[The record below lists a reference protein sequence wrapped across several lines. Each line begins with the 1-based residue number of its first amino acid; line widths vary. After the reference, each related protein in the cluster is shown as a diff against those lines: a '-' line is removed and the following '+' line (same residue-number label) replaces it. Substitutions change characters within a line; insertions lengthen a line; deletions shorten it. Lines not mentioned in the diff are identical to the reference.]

1 MTPSMTDSAVKAA
14 ITAIES
20 DSATEVEKI
29 EMLIEMGFGL
39 QKHSQNPKSLQGAVD
54 LYRRAIALC
63 AEEHHFLRA
72 RARAGMATA
81 LRTIPS
87 DGEDLLIEAKEAY
100 EAAIP
105 ILEEFASREEVAE
118 AQMNLGLVLQSLVPF
133 NQAQMGESIQ
143 AYQQALRVFTWSAYP
158 QEYAILQNNI
168 AIAYLSMPSLSEKGY
183 LPQALAVQSLEQA
196 LKQIV
201 VADCP
206 REYAMLQNN
215 LANTL
220 QYLPSN
226 HPVENNLRAIVA
238 YDEALKVRNPRDTP
252 LEYAHTVANKAN
264 ALCNLPDVPEHP
276 EAGNRN
282 NLLQA
287 QAYYQQAEQIFID
300 YGRIE
305 QAQVAA
311 KALQQIEAELQFS

>member
-1 MTPSMTDSAVKAA
+1 MTDSAVKAA

-20 DSATEVEKI
+20 ESATKVEKI
-29 EMLIEMGFGL
+29 EMLIEMGLGL
-39 QKHSQNPKSLQGAVD
+39 QKHSPSPKSLQGAVD
-54 LYRRAIALC
+54 LYRRAIDLC
-63 AEEHHFLRA
+63 AEEHHLLRA
-72 RARAGMATA
+72 RATVGMATA

-87 DGEDLLIEAKEAY
+87 EGEQLLLQAKEAY
-100 EAAIP
+100 ETAIP
-105 ILEEFASREEVAE
+105 ILEEFACPEEVAE
-118 AQMNLGLVLQSLVPF
+118 VQMNLGLVLQSLVPF
-133 NQAQMGESIQ
+133 NQAHMGESIQ
-143 AYQQALRVFTWSAYP
+143 AYQQALRVFTWQAYP
-158 QEYAILQNNI
+158 QEYAILHNNM
-168 AIAYLSMPSLSEKGY
+168 AIAYLSMPSLSEKGN
-183 LPQALAVQSLEQA
+183 LSQALAVQSLEQA
-196 LKQIV
+196 LKQIA

-206 REYAMLQNN
+206 QEYAMLQNN

-226 HPVENNLRAIVA
+226 HPVENNLRAIAA

-264 ALCNLPDVPEHP
+264 ALCNLPDVLEHP

-287 QAYYQQAEQIFID
+287 QAYYQQAEQIFTD

-305 QAQVAA
+305 QAQVVA
-311 KALQQIEAELQFS
+311 KAMQGIEAELRFS